1 MRINGTTIEI
11 GREMT
16 LKDLLESKGYK
27 ISKVAV
33 ELNGDIVPRSRYDH
47 VIVSDDDSLEIVSI
61 VGGG

>member
-1 MRINGTTIEI
+1 MRINGTTIEL

-27 ISKVAV
+27 ISRVAV

-47 VIVSDDDSLEIVSI
+47 VIVSDGDSLEIVSI

>member
-1 MRINGTTIEI
+1 MRINGTNIEI

-27 ISKVAV
+27 ISRVAV
-33 ELNGDIVPRSRYDH
+33 ELNGDIVPKSRYDH
-47 VIVSDDDSLEIVSI
+47 VIVSDGDSLEIVSI